1 MGERVL
7 GSLYRYPF
15 KVDERIPVIIS
26 VEAPKRPLPLLF
38 PLLLPLLLP
47 PKVGLSG
54 VALLSLEQ
62 AVSYVWW
69 PSLGHEL
76 PAGGGRA
83 NTTRQ

>member
-26 VEAPKRPLPLLF
+26 VEAPKRPLPLLL
-38 PLLLPLLLP
+38 PHLPPPRLPLKL
-47 PKVGLSG
+47 GLSG

-69 PSLGHEL
+69 PSLDHEL